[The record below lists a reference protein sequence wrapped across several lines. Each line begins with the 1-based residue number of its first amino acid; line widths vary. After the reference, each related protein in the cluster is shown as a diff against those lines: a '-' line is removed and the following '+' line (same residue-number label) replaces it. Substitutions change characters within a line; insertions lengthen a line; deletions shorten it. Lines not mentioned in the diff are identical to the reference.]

1 MARFHKLRKCL
12 DKVAGPSG
20 LGLEVAVTRVSS
32 DPSAPQQT
40 IAAEEK
46 ELEIRGRSYA
56 GSRDI

>member
-1 MARFHKLRKCL
+1 MARFHKLRKRL

-40 IAAEEK
+40 ISVEEK
-46 ELEIRGRSYA
+46 ELEILGRNYK
-56 GSRDI
+56 GSRYI